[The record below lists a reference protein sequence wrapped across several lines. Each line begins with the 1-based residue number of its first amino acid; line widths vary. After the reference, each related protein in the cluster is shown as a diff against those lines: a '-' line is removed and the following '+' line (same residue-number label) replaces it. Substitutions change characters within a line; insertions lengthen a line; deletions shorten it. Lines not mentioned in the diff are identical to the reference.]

1 MTILKFFLAVSI
13 TLFFSAANLFAEQL
27 TVDYLAGP
35 WCYSH
40 TMSGG
45 NRQNEMKNFLFDSN
59 GTFSYQQSSHNKK
72 LTPGLKYEILPDK
85 LKLKPIFL
93 GELGVKSIKQDE
105 MILDYFVDLYFIR
118 GECS

>member
-13 TLFFSAANLFAEQL
+13 TLFFSAANVFAEQL
-27 TVDYLAGP
+27 TVDYLEGP

-40 TMSGG
+40 TMSSDG
-45 NRQNEMKNFLFDSN
+45 RQDEMKNFLFDNN

-72 LTPGLKYEILPDK
+72 MRPGFKYKILPDQ
-85 LKLKPIFL
+85 LKLKPIFP
-93 GELGVKSIKQDE
+93 GVLGVKSIKQDE
-105 MILDYFVDLYFIR
+105 MILNYFVDLYFIR